1 MIQNQ
6 DGIMT
11 GDFRCNSRDGLVRN
25 SMRGYWMQACTSFLD
40 KSKIPACKDITTE
53 IMPTPK
59 EYKERK

>member
-1 MIQNQ
+1 
-6 DGIMT
+6 MT